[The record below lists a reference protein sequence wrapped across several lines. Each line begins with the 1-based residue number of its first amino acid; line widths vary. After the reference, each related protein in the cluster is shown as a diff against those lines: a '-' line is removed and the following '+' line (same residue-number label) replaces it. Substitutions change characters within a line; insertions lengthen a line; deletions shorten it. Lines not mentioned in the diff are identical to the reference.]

1 MGMKTGKSACNSQ
14 QARWSENELQR
25 GDVKDDMGFS
35 RGRQPRECLLREA
48 GLKGAYNVRLDSEQ
62 DRARRIFQA
71 EERP

>member
-1 MGMKTGKSACNSQ
+1 MKTGKSTCNSQ
-14 QARWSENELQR
+14 QTRWSENEPQR

-35 RGRQPRECLLREA
+35 RGRKPRECLLREA
-48 GLKGAYNVRLDSEQ
+48 GLKGAYNVHLDSYQ